1 MNEAERI
8 VLIGVSKFYGEVR
21 GVNNVDLTIGPGL
34 TGLVGPNGAG
44 KSTLMNLLTGL
55 IKPTQGSVRILGI
68 SPGSP
73 ELLFRKVG
81 FCCQWDTFPPGATGR
96 SLLEATLM
104 MHGLARRTARE
115 RAMEALETVGLSPA
129 AGRKIDAYSKGMK
142 QRVKLANALCHN
154 PQVLILDE
162 PLNGLDPQGRS
173 EMIDILKELA
183 GQGHYILVS
192 SHILHEVDLIS
203 DTIIMMHG
211 GRIVAEGAIRDVRQE
226 IVDRPVQIL
235 IRCDRPERVA
245 ARAFEMEHVV
255 GAKILDQGGGV
266 IVSTRDGKSFF
277 SNLPKIVLDEGLAV
291 ETVVPADE
299 DVRAVY
305 DYLIGPEGG
314 RT

>member
-8 VLIGVSKFYGEVR
+8 VLIGVSKFYGEVL

-55 IKPTQGSVRILGI
+55 IKPTKGSVRILGI

-81 FCCQWDTFPPGATGR
+81 LCSQWDSFPPGATGLA
-96 SLLEATLM
+96 LLEATLM

-115 RAMEALETVGLSPA
+115 RALEALETVGLTAA
-129 AGRKIDAYSKGMK
+129 AGRKVDGYSKGMK

-154 PQVLILDE
+154 PQVLFLDE

-173 EMIDILKELA
+173 EMIDILKERA
-183 GQGHYILVS
+183 GRGHHVLVS

-211 GRIVAEGAIRDVRQE
+211 GRVVAEGAIRDVRQE

-245 ARAFEMEHVV
+245 ARAFEMAHVV
-255 GAKILDQGGGV
+255 AAQILDQGGGL
-266 IVSTRDGKSFF
+266 IVSTRDGQSFF
-277 SNLPKIVLDEGLAV
+277 SNLPRIVVDEGLAV

-314 RT
+314 QG